1 MSWLSSMSES
11 SRVMVVA
18 IGAGTL
24 VLGTCNATLIAE
36 RWAGSDN
43 GVRAACVQRCGN
55 PYCKPCGLAEEKARA
70 DVLEA
75 EAAVLRKELTEL
87 HHGLRMSR
95 CVEASKP

>member
-11 SRVMVVA
+11 NKVLVVA
-18 IGAGTL
+18 IGAGSL

-43 GVRAACVQRCGN
+43 GVRASCVQRCGN
-55 PYCKPCGLAEEKARA
+55 PECKPCGLAEEKARA
-70 DVLEA
+70 DVAEA
-75 EAAVLRKELTEL
+75 EATTLRKQLAEL

-95 CVEASKP
+95 CVEATKP